1 MLQRDRRLLRDQ
13 DDRTV
18 RGGGAGQRLRRYQ
31 LDRNRNVGNLLPGL
45 EPIKANRDRDVFR
58 NAIAGAGK
66 FDQCDVGFFI
76 IRDDL
81 RQTELRYAQSGDIGD
96 IPVNIH
102 IRAQPVARLVLHL
115 GPDADTS
122 MPSYSIAMP
131 VRLWL
136 CPAKLPSAFCSA
148 VRSAGTAAANAEKV
162 SSTARTA
169 ATRMRPVVQHRAF
182 PRRGRTPRRIWARR
196 SGESVIFHGH
206 IEIPPHIALIHHS
219 TILSGSRAACCG
231 HGTGGR

>member
-1 MLQRDRRLLRDQ
+1 MESSIVGKAERGQTNRIGMLQRDRRLLRDQ

-58 NAIAGAGK
+58 NAIA
-66 FDQCDVGFFI
+66 VGFFI

-115 GPDADTS
+115 GPDAD
-122 MPSYSIAMP
+122 IG
-131 VRLWL
+131 
-136 CPAKLPSAFCSA
+136 A
-148 VRSAGTAAANAEKV
+148 VGECGHRPHLDAVVFHSDAGKALAL
-162 SSTARTA
+162 
-169 ATRMRPVVQHRAF
+169 
-182 PRRGRTPRRIWARR
+182 
-196 SGESVIFHGH
+196 SGE
-206 IEIPPHIALIHHS
+206 
-219 TILSGSRAACCG
+219 AAK
-231 HGTGGR
+231 RVL

>member
-1 MLQRDRRLLRDQ
+1 MESSIVGKAERGQTNRIGMLQRDRRLLRDQ

-45 EPIKANRDRDVFR
+45 EPIKANRDGDVFR

-66 FDQCDVGFFI
+66 FDQCGVGFFI

-115 GPDADTS
+115 GPDAD
-122 MPSYSIAMP
+122 IG
-131 VRLWL
+131 
-136 CPAKLPSAFCSA
+136 A
-148 VRSAGTAAANAEKV
+148 VGECGHRPHLDAVVFHSDAGKALAL
-162 SSTARTA
+162 
-169 ATRMRPVVQHRAF
+169 
-182 PRRGRTPRRIWARR
+182 
-196 SGESVIFHGH
+196 SGE
-206 IEIPPHIALIHHS
+206 
-219 TILSGSRAACCG
+219 AAK
-231 HGTGGR
+231 RVL